1 MQQKPPTP
9 AVINWHVTEACNYR
23 CGYCYAHWDRP
34 SRTEVI
40 RDAGATRALL
50 GELYMH
56 FRARSGGAQPR
67 LNIAGGEPLLHR
79 ARLLPVLRL
88 AREIGFE
95 VSMISNG
102 SALDLPLLRALAPE
116 LSMLGLSLDAARPE
130 VLAQIGRVDRHGR
143 VLDLDALARALE
155 TVRDECADWTLKL
168 NTVVCA
174 PNWQEDLSGLVRR
187 LAPARWK
194 VLRAL
199 PVVSRALEVSDA
211 QFGAFVE
218 RHRAL
223 SSVMV
228 VEDHADMEG
237 SYIMVDP
244 LGRFFQNRPG
254 AFGYDYSPP
263 ILEAGAGRAFAQIG
277 WSALKFARRYTP
289 APAAAEVCA

>member
-1 MQQKPPTP
+1 MTPTP
-9 AVINWHVTEACNYR
+9 STTVINWHVTEACNYR

-34 SRTEVI
+34 SRAELI

-50 GELYMH
+50 AALYMH
-56 FRARSGGAQPR
+56 FAARSGGGARPR
-67 LNIAGGEPLLHR
+67 LNIAGGEPLLHQ
-79 ARLLPVLRL
+79 ARLLPMLRL

-95 VSMISNG
+95 VSLITNG
-102 SALDLPLLRALAPE
+102 SHLDAPTLRALSQE
-116 LSMLGLSLDAARPE
+116 LSMLGLSLDATRPE

-143 VLDLDALARALE
+143 GLDLDGLVQALAQ
-155 TVRDECADWTLKL
+155 VRRDRPDWTLKI

-211 QFGAFVE
+211 QFRAFVE

-223 SSVMV
+223 SDVMV
-228 VEDHADMEG
+228 VEDHDDMEG

-263 ILEAGAGRAFAQIG
+263 ILEVGADRAFAQIG
-277 WSALKFARRYTP
+277 WSVLKFARRY
-289 APAAAEVCA
+289 APAVVAGEVPA

>member
-1 MQQKPPTP
+1 MKPKPPTP

-102 SALDLPLLRALAPE
+102 SALDLPLLRALASE

-143 VLDLDALARALE
+143 VLDLDALAARCRRCATRAQ
-155 TVRDECADWTLKL
+155 TGRSSSTPWSARPTGRRICPAWCAGW
-168 NTVVCA
+168 
-174 PNWQEDLSGLVRR
+174 
-187 LAPARWK
+187 
-194 VLRAL
+194 
-199 PVVSRALEVSDA
+199 
-211 QFGAFVE
+211 
-218 RHRAL
+218 
-223 SSVMV
+223 
-228 VEDHADMEG
+228 
-237 SYIMVDP
+237 
-244 LGRFFQNRPG
+244 RPH
-254 AFGYDYSPP
+254 
-263 ILEAGAGRAFAQIG
+263 AGRCCARCR
-277 WSALKFARRYTP
+277 WSAGRWR
-289 APAAAEVCA
+289 

>member
-1 MQQKPPTP
+1 M
-9 AVINWHVTEACNYR
+9 
-23 CGYCYAHWDRP
+23 
-34 SRTEVI
+34 
-40 RDAGATRALL
+40 
-50 GELYMH
+50 
-56 FRARSGGAQPR
+56 
-67 LNIAGGEPLLHR
+67 
-79 ARLLPVLRL
+79 
-88 AREIGFE
+88 
-95 VSMISNG
+95 
-102 SALDLPLLRALAPE
+102 
-116 LSMLGLSLDAARPE
+116 
-130 VLAQIGRVDRHGR
+130 
-143 VLDLDALARALE
+143 
-155 TVRDECADWTLKL
+155 
-168 NTVVCA
+168 
-174 PNWQEDLSGLVRR
+174 
-187 LAPARWK
+187 
-194 VLRAL
+194 LRAL

-289 APAAAEVCA
+289 APADAEVCA